1 MLAVTLEELRQA
13 DACEVAAYRRGRV
26 TLASGAQARAYV
38 AARDLPS

>member
-13 DACEVAAYRRGRV
+13 DAYEVAVYRRGRV
-26 TLASGAQARAYV
+26 TLASGAQAYV